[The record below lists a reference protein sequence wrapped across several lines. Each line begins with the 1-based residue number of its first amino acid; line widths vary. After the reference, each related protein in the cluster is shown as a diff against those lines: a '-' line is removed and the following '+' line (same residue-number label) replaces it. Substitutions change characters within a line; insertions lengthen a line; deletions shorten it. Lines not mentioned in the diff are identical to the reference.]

1 MGSIFT
7 KIISGE
13 IPCYKVAEDASNI
26 AFLDIR
32 PLKRGHVLCVPKL
45 EVDELYEL
53 PAEDFGRLMEFAQRV
68 AKALK
73 QAVPCRRIGSMV
85 LGMEVPHAHLHLV
98 PIDAENELS
107 FSNTPLQLSAE
118 EMEGIRTSISDA
130 LGSAG

>member
-13 IPCYKVAEDASNI
+13 IPCYMVAEDASNI

-53 PAEDFGRLMEFAQRV
+53 PAEDFGRLMEFVQRV

-73 QAVPCRRIGSMV
+73 QAVPCQRIGSMV

-130 LGSAG
+130 LDSAG

>member
-13 IPCYKVAEDASNI
+13 IPCYKIAEDDSNI

-53 PAEDFGRLMEFAQRV
+53 PAEDFGSLMEFAQRV

-73 QAVPCRRIGSMV
+73 QAVPCQRIGSMV

-130 LGSAG
+130 LDSAG

>member
-1 MGSIFT
+1 
-7 KIISGE
+7 
-13 IPCYKVAEDASNI
+13 
-26 AFLDIR
+26 
-32 PLKRGHVLCVPKL
+32 
-45 EVDELYEL
+45 
-53 PAEDFGRLMEFAQRV
+53 MEFAQRV

-73 QAVPCRRIGSMV
+73 QAVPCQRIGSMV

-130 LGSAG
+130 LDSAG

>member
-7 KIISGE
+7 KIINGE
-13 IPCYKVAEDASNI
+13 IPCYKVGENASNI

-53 PAEDFGRLMEFAQRV
+53 PSEDYVSLMEFAQRV
-68 AKALK
+68 ARALK
-73 QAVPCRRIGSMV
+73 VAAPCKRIGLMV

-98 PIDAENELS
+98 PIDSEHELS
-107 FSNTPLQLSAE
+107 FSNTPLELIAN
-118 EMEGIRTSISDA
+118 EMEYIRSSISDA
-130 LGSAG
+130 LDSVG